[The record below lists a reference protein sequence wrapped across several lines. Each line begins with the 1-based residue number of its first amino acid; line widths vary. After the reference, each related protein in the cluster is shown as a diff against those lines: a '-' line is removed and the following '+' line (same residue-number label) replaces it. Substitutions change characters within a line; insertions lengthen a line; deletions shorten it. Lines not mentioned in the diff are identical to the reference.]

1 MLSSIES
8 SIDRVL
14 LLKFENYVL
23 LLSLMDS
30 AIDVVNGITQNDISL
45 TFEKSNVMSAGK
57 QSDIILKFENADTVK
72 VEGSK
77 TTEVSNLRHHMLS
90 SYVANGRK
98 QNDIIRKVEKS
109 DVISE
114 GKLTLKFRG
123 GT

>member
-1 MLSSIES
+1 MH
-8 SIDRVL
+8 
-14 LLKFENYVL
+14 
-23 LLSLMDS
+23 
-30 AIDVVNGITQNDISL
+30 VVNGRKQNDITL
-45 TFEKSNVMSAGK
+45 TFQKSDVMSAGK
-57 QSDIILKFENADTVK
+57 QSDIILKFQKTDTVK

-77 TTEVSNLRHHMLS
+77 TTSFSNLRNHMLS
-90 SYVANGRK
+90 IYVANGGK

>member
-1 MLSSIES
+1 MDSSIH
-8 SIDRVL
+8 
-14 LLKFENYVL
+14 
-23 LLSLMDS
+23 
-30 AIDVVNGITQNDISL
+30 VVNGIKHNDITL
-45 TFEKSNVMSAGK
+45 TFQKSGVMSAGT
-57 QSDIILKFENADTVK
+57 QSDIILKFEKADTVK

-90 SYVANGRK
+90 RYVANGGK